1 MSKFTQIVLSTLNAR
16 YTHASLGLRYLRA
29 NLGELRDHS
38 IIDEFIIGQKHN
50 EIVEQLLAHH
60 PKIITLGVYIWNI
73 DDTTRVVGL
82 LKQVAPEVVIIIGG
96 PEVSFEQSEQRIC
109 QLADYIITG
118 WGDITLRKLCQAI
131 LNGPKPIMKI
141 HIGEQPPLSD
151 IALPYREYSD
161 EDLKNRTLYVE
172 ASRGCPF
179 KCEFCLS
186 ALDKTAWAFDTD
198 LFLNEMAIL
207 YERGARQFK
216 FVDRTFNLNIKI
228 SLKIMQFF
236 LDRWRDDDPV
246 YAHFELVPDHLP
258 EALKSTIAQFPSGA
272 LQFEIGIQTFNP
284 EVQQL
289 VSRKQ
294 DNDKAADNLR
304 WLHTQSNAHM
314 HVDLIAGLPG
324 ETLSS
329 FANGFNRLVNLGPHE
344 IQFGILKRLRG
355 TPIIRHTVPFNLKFS
370 PDAPYEI
377 LTNSTI
383 DFNSMQRMS
392 RFARYWDLVANS
404 GKFTR
409 TLPLLLGTEAFE
421 AFMLFADWLY
431 ATTRKTHQ
439 IALERL
445 FDLLHTYLST
455 QIKYSLELIETALL
469 SDYAATGAK
478 GKLGFMKR
486 GLSIESA
493 PRVKVNKLATPP
505 RQQRHLT

>member
-1 MSKFTQIVLSTLNAR
+1 
-16 YTHASLGLRYLRA
+16 
-29 NLGELRDHS
+29 
-38 IIDEFIIGQKHN
+38 
-50 EIVEQLLAHH
+50 
-60 PKIITLGVYIWNI
+60 
-73 DDTTRVVGL
+73 
-82 LKQVAPEVVIIIGG
+82 
-96 PEVSFEQSEQRIC
+96 
-109 QLADYIITG
+109 
-118 WGDITLRKLCQAI
+118 
-131 LNGPKPIMKI
+131 
-141 HIGEQPPLSD
+141 
-151 IALPYREYSD
+151 
-161 EDLKNRTLYVE
+161 
-172 ASRGCPF
+172 
-179 KCEFCLS
+179 
-186 ALDKTAWAFDTD
+186 
-198 LFLNEMAIL
+198 MAIL

-324 ETLSS
+324 ETLAS
-329 FANGFNRLVNLGPHE
+329 FANGFNRLVHLGPHE

-377 LTNSTI
+377 LTNNTI

-409 TLPLLLGTEAFE
+409 TLPILLGTEAFE
-421 AFMLFADWLY
+421 AFILFADWLY
-431 ATTRKTHQ
+431 ATTGKTHQ

-455 QIKYSLELIETALL
+455 QMKYSLERIETALL

-493 PRVKVNKLATPP
+493 PRAKVNKLATPP
-505 RQQRHLT
+505 RQQHHLT